1 MRYTDP
7 SGHIIRVS
15 GSENDQQIILAH
27 LQQLTD
33 HKLMIKD
40 GQVWIGELGDMGN
53 LRYEQGNKL
62 LARMMLDDNT
72 TTIVVQ
78 TKEGNYEVNDNNK
91 NAINGVGS
99 DATVYFNPKS
109 NPTIQTTDPE
119 TGNVSG
125 QKRPSYV
132 GLAHELIHADRAM
145 RGAQYDYKTM
155 GSYIYQID
163 KKAGSFLGMKY
174 TDTWRKRQTIRKE
187 ELATTGL
194 RYVRNGDI
202 TENKIRAEHGLPLRG
217 AY

>member
-1 MRYTDP
+1 M
-7 SGHIIRVS
+7 
-15 GSENDQQIILAH
+15 
-27 LQQLTD
+27 
-33 HKLMIKD
+33 
-40 GQVWIGELGDMGN
+40 
-53 LRYEQGNKL
+53 L
-62 LARMMLDDNT
+62 LKR
-72 TTIVVQ
+72 IF
-78 TKEGNYEVNDNNK
+78 VNDYYLSTK
-91 NAINGVGS
+91 PHASVTTVGG